1 MALSLNNNIIV
12 SRPQCYLTQSQAALV
27 NVIII
32 DSAIYGIKRG
42 KSRCIYDNYEDEE
55 AF

>member
-1 MALSLNNNIIV
+1 MALSLKNNIIV
-12 SRPQCYLTQSQAALV
+12 IRPQCYLKHPQAALV

-32 DSAIYGIKRG
+32 DSAIYGINRG